1 MSSDPIFA
9 APVFLHPS
17 GVHQT
22 VGHRLAATELVQE
35 FHVHPCSS
43 LAKCLRTKGLASPPS
58 LVILLPTLRSV
69 GGEAHAT
76 LYSIRTVICSVVVSS
91 GRAFSERIPKRKRC
105 FVGGL
110 SRRSRRP
117 LRAPAPPKT
126 SPPSPAQ
133 SQLRLLPARIA
144 TLAESPPPSRGW
156 AGPRARPSLPHA
168 TGCDHAPHSVAFSL
182 RSHLQP
188 HLN

>member
-1 MSSDPIFA
+1 M
-9 APVFLHPS
+9 
-17 GVHQT
+17 
-22 VGHRLAATELVQE
+22 QE

-43 LAKCLRTKGLASPPS
+43 PAKCLGTKGLASPPS
-58 LVILLPTLRSV
+58 LVILLPILRSV

-91 GRAFSERIPKRKRC
+91 SRAFSERIPKRKRC

-117 LRAPAPPKT
+117 LRAPAPPET
-126 SPPSPAQ
+126 SSSSQAQ

-144 TLAESPPPSRGW
+144 TLAGIATALEGLGRATRPAFPSPYYGMRSCAALCSVPTPITPAAPTLI
-156 AGPRARPSLPHA
+156 AGGRRKPFCP
-168 TGCDHAPHSVAFSL
+168 V
-182 RSHLQP
+182 
-188 HLN
+188 